1 MREKT
6 KVKSVKNTSKNGKES
21 KQEKVKFKKIFEDNM
36 YLLKLCFRAAPTYTI
51 LSIVEIIRNELVV
64 FLEFTFG
71 LNYVLECAEYGRPF
85 KDAAIFLCGLLA
97 FVMLGLWF
105 NAYLYQK
112 IQMKEQPKIK
122 QAIKSELYN
131 KAKEIDLECYDNPEF
146 YNDYVLAVSEAEK
159 QVERMFGMLTGLF
172 TGLTSIILSGAFF
185 IGNDPVSFIF
195 IAISFVAS
203 MASGKALNKLNFKI
217 RTEKNPYERKLGYV
231 NRVFYLNDF
240 AKEVRLN
247 TEVAGKLLEDFD
259 EINDKVLDVDK
270 RNAGKRFWLQYLKD
284 YLCNSFLIDV
294 VYMIYL
300 VYSAAVL
307 HRISYSNVAVMR
319 GTANRMKNRMRQFS
333 NVYPQMQEISLYA
346 EKTRRFLDIEPKIV
360 STENLTV
367 PEHPTEIEL
376 RNVSFGYN
384 EKDGYILNN
393 ISMKIDPYSKIAIV
407 GYNGAG
413 KTTLIKLIMRL
424 YDPNEG
430 EILLDGVNIKAY
442 NVEEYRRKIGTVFQD
457 FKIFAAT
464 VKENV
469 LLDFAESESDE
480 KVKDALK
487 KSGFAERLETL
498 SNGLETNLTTE
509 FEDDG
514 VNLSSGEGQKLA
526 VARVFCK
533 DANLIILDEPSSALD
548 PIAEYHLNH
557 SMLTAAEHKSVVF
570 ISHRLSTTRIADR
583 IYMLERGRIIEEGS
597 HGELLKLGGKYAE
610 MWRVQAGQYV

>member
-1 MREKT
+1 MK
-6 KVKSVKNTSKNGKES
+6 G
-21 KQEKVKFKKIFEDNM
+21 FKKTLANNLW
-36 YLLKLCFRAAPTYTI
+36 LLRLCYKASPLYVI
-51 LSIVEIIRNELVV
+51 LYIVEAVRNEIVV
-64 FLEFTFG
+64 FFEFTFG
-71 LNYVLECAEYGRPF
+71 LNFVLECAEYGRPF
-85 KDAAIFLCGLLA
+85 KTAAVFLCCLLG

-105 NAYLYQK
+105 NAIVFQK
-112 IQMKEQPKIK
+112 LQQKAQPKIK
-122 QAIKSELYN
+122 REIKEMLFR

-146 YNDYVLAVSEAEK
+146 YNSYVLSVSE
-159 QVERMFGMLTGLF
+159 VENQIGRIFTVLTNLF
-172 TGLTSIILSGAFF
+172 TGMTSILLSGAFF
-185 IGNDPVSFIF
+185 IGNDPVSFLF
-195 IAISFVAS
+195 IAVSFTAS
-203 MASGKALNKLNFKI
+203 LWSGKALNKLNFKI
-217 RTEKNPYERKLGYV
+217 RNEKNPYERKLGYI

-240 AKEVRLN
+240 AKEIRLN
-247 TEVAGKLLEDFD
+247 TEVSGELLKDFD
-259 EINDKVLDVDK
+259 ETNDKALDIDK
-270 RNAGKRFWLQYLKD
+270 QNAGKRFGLQLMKD
-284 YLCNSFLIDV
+284 YICNNFLIDV

-333 NVYPQMQEISLYA
+333 EVYPKMREISMYV
-346 EKTRRFLDIEPKIV
+346 EKMQNFLSIEPKIV
-360 STENLTV
+360 SSENRGL
-367 PEHPTEIEL
+367 PEKPTEIEL
-376 RNVSFGYN
+376 KNVSFGYN
-384 EKDGYILNN
+384 EKDGYILKN

-430 EILLDGVNIKAY
+430 EILLDGVNIKEY

-469 LLDFAESESDE
+469 LLDFEENGPDE
-480 KVKDALK
+480 RVRTAIE
-487 KSGFAERLETL
+487 KSGFSERLETL
-498 SNGLETNLTTE
+498 SGGLGANLTTE

-514 VNLSSGEGQKLA
+514 VNLSGGEGQKLA
-526 VARVFCK
+526 VARVFYK

-557 SMLTAAEHKSVVF
+557 SMLTAAENKSVVF

-583 IYMLERGRIIEEGS
+583 IYMLENGRIIEEGS
-597 HGELLKLGGKYAE
+597 HSELLESGGKYAE
-610 MWRVQAGQYV
+610 MWRVQAGQYI